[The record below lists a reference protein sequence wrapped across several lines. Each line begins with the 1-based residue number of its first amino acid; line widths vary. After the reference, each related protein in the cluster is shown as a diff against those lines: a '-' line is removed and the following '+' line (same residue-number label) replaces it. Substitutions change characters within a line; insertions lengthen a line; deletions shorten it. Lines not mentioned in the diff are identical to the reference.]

1 MEELTDLRNLWGSE
15 TRGTNFWVPL
25 MLRIVEVP
33 ALVESAT
40 ARDVA
45 VADMQAVVIAI
56 EKAGWAGIVAEV
68 VVEK

>member
-25 MLRIVEVP
+25 VLEIVEVP

-40 ARDVA
+40 ARNVA
-45 VADMQAVVIAI
+45 AADMQAVAIAI
-56 EKAGWAGIVAEV
+56 EKAGWAEVVAEGV
-68 VVEK
+68 VGK